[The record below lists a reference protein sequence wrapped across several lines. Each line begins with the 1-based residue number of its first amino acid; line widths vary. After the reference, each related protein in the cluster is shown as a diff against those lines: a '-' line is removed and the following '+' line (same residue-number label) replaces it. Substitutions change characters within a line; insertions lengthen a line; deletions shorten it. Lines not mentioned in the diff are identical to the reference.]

1 MADNKFVKDPE
12 AVLDYGFDW
21 RDWLEDGA
29 QPETIT
35 DYEITVPDEM
45 TLDRSTEAGGIV
57 SVWLSGGLGGKTYRV
72 ECKITTSKGRV
83 DERSIWIKIEE
94 R

>member
-1 MADNKFVKDPE
+1 MADNEFVKDPE
-12 AVLDYGFDW
+12 AVLDYAFEWDK
-21 RDWLEDGA
+21 WLEKSD

-35 DYEITVPDEM
+35 AHEITTPKELNV
-45 TLDRSTEAGGIV
+45 DRSTEAGGIV

-83 DERSIWIKIEE
+83 DERSIWVKVKE

>member
-1 MADNKFVKDPE
+1 MEDNRFRKDPE
-12 AVLDYGFDW
+12 SALDYSFDW
-21 RDWLEDGA
+21 KDWLEDGA

-35 DYEITVPDEM
+35 DYEITVPPEM
-45 TLDRSTEAGGIV
+45 TLDRSEEADGKIAA
-57 SVWLSGGLGGKTYRV
+57 WLSGGLGGKTYRV

-83 DERSIWIKIEE
+83 DERSIFVDVEE